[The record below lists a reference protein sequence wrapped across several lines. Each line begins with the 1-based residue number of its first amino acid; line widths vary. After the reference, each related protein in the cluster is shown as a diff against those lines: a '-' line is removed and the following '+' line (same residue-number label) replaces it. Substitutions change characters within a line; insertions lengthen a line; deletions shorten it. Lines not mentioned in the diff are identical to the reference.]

1 MRNCKGPHAA
11 LRKYSIIFGP
21 LFLQPSLFSTIASIL
36 FSLPG
41 QVLMLPSTSLCLRAW
56 EFKGNKFNPLLSS
69 QTTSNSKVPELQK
82 PHPLLHFY
90 PHASKFCN
98 SHLVRVSSKGGGG
111 GGGGGRRGSFP
122 PKQLNF
128 PPKLTQLP
136 PQDIANNYNYEV
148 YPPFTVA
155 LQPHDP

>member
-1 MRNCKGPHAA
+1 MHYVYTLLDSQEASDVLHGVSLKLCAGAIKKEGGGGGGPTTYVDFNILDGVCELAGASKLHA
-11 LRKYSIIFGP
+11 LSI
-21 LFLQPSLFSTIASIL
+21 
-36 FSLPG
+36 
-41 QVLMLPSTSLCLRAW
+41 STST
-56 EFKGNKFNPLLSS
+56 PL
-69 QTTSNSKVPELQK
+69 
-82 PHPLLHFY
+82 Y
-90 PHASKFCN
+90 HA
-98 SHLVRVSSKGGGG
+98 RVSSKGG

>member
-1 MRNCKGPHAA
+1 MCKLWVNF
-11 LRKYSIIFGP
+11 LRAVYVSKGSPAKVKKNGC
-21 LFLQPSLFSTIASIL
+21 QFS
-36 FSLPG
+36 FSL
-41 QVLMLPSTSLCLRAW
+41 LLTSCIPFFNLR
-56 EFKGNKFNPLLSS
+56 ETVVELKCDKSNTDPFVTTVGDSETYLVYVSYNGENHDPLL
-69 QTTSNSKVPELQK
+69 PG
-82 PHPLLHFY
+82 F
-90 PHASKFCN
+90 
-98 SHLVRVSSKGGGG
+98 HLR
-111 GGGGGRRGSFP
+111 GGGGRRGSFP